1 MQRIEYDFVDA
12 LYLTR
17 TWRQADGGEQLPLL
31 ARYFREALGFTEVY
45 AAIVEHSYPTFAGAS
60 TPPPTCVVPR
70 VSCCVSCL
78 TTRT

>member
-1 MQRIEYDFVDA
+1 VQRIEYDFVDA

-31 ARYFREALGFTEVY
+31 ARYFREALGLTEVY
-45 AAIVEHSYPTFAGAS
+45 SAIVEHSYPSFAGTSHA
-60 TPPPTCVVPR
+60 CRV

-78 TTRT
+78 TTRLQW